1 MALDQQP
8 EEDQAPGIPEWVVT
22 FGDMMSLLLT
32 FFIMLFSMSE
42 IREEQRFQ
50 AIAEAMRRRF
60 GHDMSL
66 TSLVP
71 GQSKPRNSN
80 WEKMA
85 SLGRARRMDIMR
97 GGDKVKAPV
106 GDHPRVI
113 TIRHGDAAA
122 RGAVVY
128 FPEGEARLTDADRR
142 ALRATAE
149 VVGGKPQ
156 KIEIR
161 GHTSN
166 KPLPRNSPYKS
177 HWDLAY
183 ARARLV
189 ADTLTDLGIEP
200 KRIRLSVAAEH
211 EPKHIS
217 SDPLLRRENPRVE
230 IFMLSELAEDL
241 EGTPDEQKSRFSPS
255 GVP

>member
-8 EEDQAPGIPEWVVT
+8 EEDQGAGIPEWVIT

-42 IREEQRFQ
+42 IQEEQRYQ
-50 AIAEAMRRRF
+50 AIADAMRARF
-60 GHDMSL
+60 GHDLSWR
-66 TSLVP
+66 SLVP
-71 GQSKPRNSN
+71 GQSRPRNSAL
-80 WEKMA
+80 EKLA
-85 SLGRARRMDIMR
+85 SLGRARRLDLMR
-97 GGDKVKAPV
+97 GGDKIKAPV
-106 GDHPRVI
+106 GDHPRVL
-113 TIRHGDAAA
+113 TIRQGDAAA

-149 VVGGKPQ
+149 VIGGKPQ

-166 KPLPRNSPYKS
+166 KPLPRHSPYKT

-183 ARARLV
+183 ARSRLV
-189 ADTLTDLGIEP
+189 ADALIELGIDP
-200 KRIRLSVAAEH
+200 KRLRLSVAAEN

-217 SDPLLRRENPRVE
+217 SDPELRRENPRVE
-230 IFMLSELAEDL
+230 IYMLTELAEDL
-241 EGTPDEQKSRFSPS
+241 EGTPDEQQERFSP
-255 GVP
+255 GNAP